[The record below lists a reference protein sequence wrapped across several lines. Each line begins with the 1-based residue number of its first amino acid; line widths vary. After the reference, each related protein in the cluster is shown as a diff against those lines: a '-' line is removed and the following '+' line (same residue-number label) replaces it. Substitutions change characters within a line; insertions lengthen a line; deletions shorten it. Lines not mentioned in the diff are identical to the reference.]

1 MRAFTLA
8 SLGLI
13 LTLAGCGTH
22 ECASRTGTDAKATEA
37 ECKSDDCCSSLS
49 RTALLTK
56 SAKNGA
62 PGAVGLKTIKFDAFT
77 KEVGSQNGKVVCA
90 YLWSEAHAA
99 SKKNLPILLALQRK
113 FEEEGVVCLT
123 VSNDPAKA
131 STKTAKALEDA
142 QCNLAN
148 YQQAPDDAIDGW
160 AGTFGCCGFPALVV
174 FGRDSKKAATF
185 EVTEVPFDPAV
196 IEQTLTKLLAAK

>member
-1 MRAFTLA
+1 MRAFTLV
-8 SLGLI
+8 SFGLI

-22 ECASRTGTDAKATEA
+22 ECASRTETDAKSTDA
-37 ECKSDDCCSSLS
+37 ECKSDDCCSNLS

-56 SAKNGA
+56 SVENAA
-62 PGAVGLKTIKFDAFT
+62 PGAVRLKTTKFDAFT
-77 KEVGSQNGKVVCA
+77 KEVAAQNGKVVCA

-113 FEEEGVVCLT
+113 FEKDGVVCLT

-131 STKTAKALEDA
+131 TTKTVKALEDA

-148 YQQAPDDAIDGW
+148 YQQAADDAIEGW

-174 FGRDSKKAATF
+174 FGRDGKKAATF
-185 EVTEVPFDPAV
+185 DVTELPFDPAV
-196 IEQTLTKLLAAK
+196 IEQTVTKLLAAK